1 MPPEPHNPRRALSPP
16 IGEALCLYLL
26 YHLSRQPRAAYG
38 SEFMQSADNPCADN
52 PLILPAKPV

>member
-26 YHLSRQPRAAYG
+26 YHLSRQPRVCDLVLRFG
-38 SEFMQSADNPCADN
+38 STLIGPCSCRQSRYN
-52 PLILPAKPV
+52 